1 MKNLKY
7 FTLALMAIFFASCGS
22 SSEDEESI
30 VLTPATTNIKGYL
43 GQFYDVVYKDY
54 TINDDILTIEIER
67 NDNELPFN
75 IKGVKPY
82 GYYGQGITAHAG
94 FGIEILNET
103 GDVIEKKA
111 ATASMYYSDDI
122 KEALNLRAGETGT
135 IRWFIYFHGDVK
147 PAEFRLTSAYEEVE
161 EEEDDDSNSS
171 SVSGSDNSSSS
182 VSSNNSS
189 SSGYGYGY
197 SSSSSYGSSSDDDD
211 SDRNSSDDEDWDS
224 LIDSYEEY
232 VDKYISYMEKAMKGD
247 MSALAEYPSLLEKV
261 EEYSTKMDK
270 AKGNMSSAQMSRYM
284 KITNKMTEAAMK
296 MK

>member
-111 ATASMYYSDDI
+111 ATESMYYSDDI

-161 EEEDDDSNSS
+161 EEDDDSNSS

-197 SSSSSYGSSSDDDD
+197 RYNSNKNSDDDKDDSSSSG
-211 SDRNSSDDEDWDS
+211 DEDWDS

-261 EEYSTKMDK
+261 EEYSTKMNK
-270 AKGNMSSAQMSRYM
+270 AKGNMSSSQMSRYM

>member
-1 MKNLKY
+1 MKNIKY

-22 SSEDEESI
+22 SSEDEEKEDM
-30 VLTPATTNIKGYL
+30 VLTPATTNVKGVL
-43 GQFYDVVYKDY
+43 GQYFEVVYKDY
-54 TINDDILTIEIER
+54 TIKNRVLTVEIMRSDDEYAF
-67 NDNELPFN
+67 D

-82 GYYGQGITAHAG
+82 GYYGQGVKAHAG
-94 FGIEILNET
+94 LGIEILDEY
-103 GDVIEKKA
+103 GDVIDKKA
-111 ATASMYYSDDI
+111 ASATGLSGMYSDDDMI
-122 KEALNLRAGETGT
+122 EALHLGLGETGT
-135 IRWFIYFHGDVK
+135 VRWSFYFDKDAK
-147 PAEFRLTSAYEEVE
+147 PAEFRLTSAYEVVE
-161 EEEDDDSNSS
+161 TSDSS
-171 SVSGSDNSSSS
+171 SDD
-182 VSSNNSS
+182 SS

-211 SDRNSSDDEDWDS
+211 SDRSSSDDEDWDS

>member
-54 TINDDILTIEIER
+54 TINDDFLTIEIER

-161 EEEDDDSNSS
+161 EEDDDDSNSS

-197 SSSSSYGSSSDDDD
+197 RYNSNKNSDDDKDDSSSSG
-211 SDRNSSDDEDWDS
+211 DEDWDS

-261 EEYSTKMDK
+261 EEYSTKMNK
-270 AKGNMSSAQMSRYM
+270 AKGNMSSSQMSRYM
-284 KITNKMTEAAMK
+284 KITNKMTETAMK

>member
-161 EEEDDDSNSS
+161 EEDDDDSNSS

-197 SSSSSYGSSSDDDD
+197 RY
-211 SDRNSSDDEDWDS
+211 NSNKNWSM
-224 LIDSYEEY
+224 LIS
-232 VDKYISYMEKAMKGD
+232 ISHIWRK
-247 MSALAEYPSLLEKV
+247 
-261 EEYSTKMDK
+261 
-270 AKGNMSSAQMSRYM
+270 Q
-284 KITNKMTEAAMK
+284 
-296 MK
+296 

>member
-111 ATASMYYSDDI
+111 ATESMYYSDDI

-161 EEEDDDSNSS
+161 EEDDDDSNSS
-171 SVSGSDNSSSS
+171 VGGSDNSSSS

-197 SSSSSYGSSSDDDD
+197 RYNSNKNSDDDKDDSSSSG
-211 SDRNSSDDEDWDS
+211 DEDWDS

>member
-1 MKNLKY
+1 
-7 FTLALMAIFFASCGS
+7 
-22 SSEDEESI
+22 
-30 VLTPATTNIKGYL
+30 
-43 GQFYDVVYKDY
+43 
-54 TINDDILTIEIER
+54 
-67 NDNELPFN
+67 
-75 IKGVKPY
+75 
-82 GYYGQGITAHAG
+82 
-94 FGIEILNET
+94 ET

-161 EEEDDDSNSS
+161 EEYDDGSNSS

-197 SSSSSYGSSSDDDD
+197 RYNSNKNSDDDKDDSSSSG
-211 SDRNSSDDEDWDS
+211 DEDWDS

-261 EEYSTKMDK
+261 EEYSTKMNK
-270 AKGNMSSAQMSRYM
+270 AKGNMSSSQMSRYM

>member
-147 PAEFRLTSAYEEVE
+147 PAEFRLTSTYEEVE
-161 EEEDDDSNSS
+161 EEDDDDSNSS

-197 SSSSSYGSSSDDDD
+197 RYNSNKNSDDDKDDSSSSG
-211 SDRNSSDDEDWDS
+211 DEDWDS

-261 EEYSTKMDK
+261 EEYSTKMNK
-270 AKGNMSSAQMSRYM
+270 AKGNMSSSQMSRYM

>member
-7 FTLALMAIFFASCGS
+7 FTLALMVIFFASCGS

-111 ATASMYYSDDI
+111 ATESMYYSDDI

-161 EEEDDDSNSS
+161 EEDDDSNSS

-197 SSSSSYGSSSDDDD
+197 RYNSNKNSDDDKDDSSSSG
-211 SDRNSSDDEDWDS
+211 DEDWDS

>member
-54 TINDDILTIEIER
+54 TINDDFLTIEIER

-161 EEEDDDSNSS
+161 EEEDDGSNSS

-189 SSGYGYGY
+189 SSSYGYGY
-197 SSSSSYGSSSDDDD
+197 RYNSNKNSDDDKDDSSSSG
-211 SDRNSSDDEDWDS
+211 DEDWDS

-261 EEYSTKMDK
+261 EEYSTKMNK
-270 AKGNMSSAQMSRYM
+270 AKGNMSSSQMSRYM

>member
-135 IRWFIYFHGDVK
+135 IRLFIYFHGDVK

-161 EEEDDDSNSS
+161 EEYDDGSNSS

-197 SSSSSYGSSSDDDD
+197 RYNSNKNSDDDKDDSSSSG
-211 SDRNSSDDEDWDS
+211 DEDWDS

-261 EEYSTKMDK
+261 EEYSTKMNK
-270 AKGNMSSAQMSRYM
+270 AKGNMSSSQMSRYM

>member
-7 FTLALMAIFFASCGS
+7 FTLALMVIFFASCGS

-75 IKGVKPY
+75 IKVVKPY

-161 EEEDDDSNSS
+161 EEDDDSNSS

-197 SSSSSYGSSSDDDD
+197 RYNSNKNSDDDKDDSSSSG
-211 SDRNSSDDEDWDS
+211 DEDWDS

-261 EEYSTKMDK
+261 EEYSTKMNK
-270 AKGNMSSAQMSRYM
+270 AKGNMSSSQMSRYM

>member
-30 VLTPATTNIKGYL
+30 VLTPATANIKGYL

-54 TINDDILTIEIER
+54 TINDDVLTIEIER

-161 EEEDDDSNSS
+161 EEDDDDSNSS

-197 SSSSSYGSSSDDDD
+197 RYNSNKNSDDDKDD
-211 SDRNSSDDEDWDS
+211 SSSSDDEDWDS

-261 EEYSTKMDK
+261 EEYSTKMNK
-270 AKGNMSSAQMSRYM
+270 AKGNMSYSQMSRYM

>member
-161 EEEDDDSNSS
+161 EEYDDGSNSS

-197 SSSSSYGSSSDDDD
+197 RYNSNKNSDDDKDDSSSSG
-211 SDRNSSDDEDWDS
+211 DEDWDS

-261 EEYSTKMDK
+261 EEYSTKMNK
-270 AKGNMSSAQMSRYM
+270 AKGNMSSSQMSRYM

>member
-54 TINDDILTIEIER
+54 TINDDFLTIEIER

-147 PAEFRLTSAYEEVE
+147 PTEFRLTSAYEEVE
-161 EEEDDDSNSS
+161 EEDDDDSNSS

-197 SSSSSYGSSSDDDD
+197 RYNSNKNSDDD
-211 SDRNSSDDEDWDS
+211 SDDSSSSGDEDWDS

-261 EEYSTKMDK
+261 EEYSTKMNK
-270 AKGNMSSAQMSRYM
+270 AKGNMSFSQMSRYM